1 MNERGFT
8 HTSFQA
14 FLNENRFMAA
24 RCKQTGELFVP
35 PRPMCPK
42 TFSTDMEWVELSG
55 DGQLAAFTAVHIGA
69 PSMVAA
75 GYDRKNPYLSGV
87 VQLAEGPKISAQI
100 LGLDGNQPESIKI
113 GTPLKVTFIER
124 DNEEGKRMFLGF
136 TVNNPTPTP

>member
-1 MNERGFT
+1 MDEKGFT

-14 FLNENRFMAA
+14 FLNAKRFMGA

-55 DGQLAAFTAVHIGA
+55 DGQLVAFTAVHIGA
-69 PSMVAA
+69 PAMVEA
-75 GYDRKNPYLSGV
+75 GYDRKNPYLSGI

-100 LGLDGNQPESIKI
+100 LGLDGNDPENIKI
-113 GTPLKVTFIER
+113 GTPLKVTFIDRGDAE
-124 DNEEGKRMFLGF
+124 KKQTFLGF
-136 TVNNPTPTP
+136 TAQD